1 MEEQHDFSKNYTQEV
16 KWYKDNCKNDVNDGE
31 SANIMAV
38 KLVHKESESSDLNCS
53 LRFYLTNGTLMV
65 QVNVNKD

>member
-1 MEEQHDFSKNYTQEV
+1 MEEEDFSKNYTLEV

-38 KLVHKESESSDLNCS
+38 KIIKNLNFKLLFSILSHKWNTYGA
-53 LRFYLTNGTLMV
+53 RKWV
-65 QVNVNKD
+65 